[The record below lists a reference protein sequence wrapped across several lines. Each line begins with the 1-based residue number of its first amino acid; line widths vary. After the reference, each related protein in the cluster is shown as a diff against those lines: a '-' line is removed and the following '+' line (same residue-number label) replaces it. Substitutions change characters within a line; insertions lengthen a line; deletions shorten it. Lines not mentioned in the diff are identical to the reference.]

1 MERQRCPGSMERSWM
16 SRREFVRLAQA
27 GDIGISRQT
36 GYVYLRRYQAG
47 GDDGLP
53 DRSSRP
59 ARSSPAWWTQRPARG
74 RNAGGRSDP
83 RAAGRGDKLRLDN
96 RNFQRGL
103 RPSDVSTWPRND
115 HPQHGKCG
123 RTQYSMS
130 QPKNPGPSAGRSTG
144 TAITETQR
152 HRGRA
157 VSTRGGAS
165 WHGSGHPPYRGQ
177 PGLCVSVSLWLLALG
192 GKIHKDPGPLAGRS
206 SGTGVSRPIRE
217 FAPEA
222 RIRTCQEGLRTCVRV
237 DSGLYR
243 HTRP

>member
-1 MERQRCPGSMERSWM
+1 LSGWRKPVISAS
-16 SRREFVRLAQA
+16 A
-27 GDIGISRQT
+27 G
-36 GYVYLRRYQAG
+36 
-47 GDDGLP
+47 
-53 DRSSRP
+53 RP
-59 ARSSPAWWTQRPARG
+59 ATCICVAIKPAEMTVCRIAPAVRHAVRPP
-74 RNAGGRSDP
+74 GGRSDP

-144 TAITETQR
+144 TATTETQR

-157 VSTRGGAS
+157 VSTRGG
-165 WHGSGHPPYRGQ
+165 HPGTDRDIRPIADS
-177 PGLCVSVSLWLLALG
+177 PVSVSRCLCGCLLWAVKSTRTPVHRLAV
-192 GKIHKDPGPLAGRS
+192 LAER
-206 SGTGVSRPIRE
+206 GVSRPIRE

-243 HTRP
+243 HARP